1 MAFHLRGR
9 SGVAILGVALFV
21 GLPVSVWPRI
31 PEPEAIIDL
40 TGYTASPVVFR
51 GTVLDV
57 SPALLEDTG
66 APMVARFQVDRW
78 YRNPFGVDAAVH
90 FTPYSLGAADGGHNC
105 IDFKPGT
112 HWLVFAT
119 NESGHLELVDDCE
132 GAVRVSP
139 LLDNAPARTDPISQ
153 MEADFTAGLEDGD
166 PAARIISIQRL
177 GGLKLASS
185 RSALQRVIENGSPDE
200 LEWGVYAAL
209 RTGDTS
215 VLPKAR
221 DLLRSGKPDGALFF
235 IPLAL
240 DVIKD
245 KSATAGLIEIA
256 DSPDTFARLCAISAL
271 GKNIKAVEALPV
283 IASHLNDPD
292 RDVRGMALNG
302 MEQITHEPAC
312 TIPKESEA
320 TEDTVEAQVQQCL
333 SWWERSGRFSL
344 TGQ

>member
-9 SGVAILGVALFV
+9 LGVAILGAAVFL
-21 GLPVSVWPRI
+21 GLPATLWPRI

-40 TGYTASPVVFR
+40 TEHTASPVMFR

-57 SPALLEDTG
+57 SRALLEDTG

-78 YRNPFGVDAAVH
+78 YRNPFGVDPAVH
-90 FTPYSLGAADGGHNC
+90 FTPYELQDAINGHNC

-119 NESGHLELVDDCE
+119 NESGHLELVHDCS

-139 LLDNAPARTDPISQ
+139 LLDTAPPRTDPISQ
-153 MEADFTAGLEDGD
+153 MEADFIAGLEDAA
-166 PAARIISIQRL
+166 PAARVISVQRL

-185 RSALQRVIENGSPDE
+185 RPALQRVIEIGNTDE
-200 LEWGVYAAL
+200 LEWAVYAAL

-215 VLPKAR
+215 VLSKAR
-221 DLLRSGKPDGALFF
+221 DLLRSGNSDAARFF

-240 DVIKD
+240 GRIKD
-245 KSATAGLIEIA
+245 ESATAGLVEIA
-256 DSPDTFARLCAISAL
+256 DSPNENARMSAISAL
-271 GKNIKAVEALPV
+271 GEKIKAVKALPV

-292 RDVRGMALNG
+292 SGVRYAALNG
-302 MEQITHEPAC
+302 MREITHEPAC
-312 TIPKESEA
+312 TIPAESGAAEVTA
-320 TEDTVEAQVQQCL
+320 EAQIQQCL
-333 SWWERSGRFSL
+333 TWWERSGKFSP
-344 TGQ
+344 TVQ

>member
-1 MAFHLRGR
+1 MAFPIKGR
-9 SGVAILGVALFV
+9 SGAAILVVALFV
-21 GLPVSVWPRI
+21 GLPAKLWPRI

-40 TGYTASPVVFR
+40 TEHTASPVVFR

-57 SPALLEDTG
+57 SPALPEDTG

-78 YRNPFGVDAAVH
+78 YRNPEDVDAAVH
-90 FTPYSLGAADGGHNC
+90 FKPYSLGAADNGHNC

-119 NESGHLELVDDCE
+119 NESGHLELVHDCS

-139 LLDNAPARTDPISQ
+139 LLDTAPIRTDPIAL
-153 MEADFTAGLEDGD
+153 MEADFIAGLEDAD
-166 PAARIISIQRL
+166 PAARVISIQRL

-185 RSALQRVIENGSPDE
+185 RSALQHIMEIGNTDE
-200 LEWGVYAAL
+200 VEWAIYAAL

-215 VLPKAR
+215 VLSKAR
-221 DLLRSGKPDGALFF
+221 DLLRSGNSGGGLFF

-240 DVIKD
+240 AGVKD

-256 DSPDTFARLCAISAL
+256 DSPNKNARMSAISAL
-271 GKNIKAVEALPV
+271 GENIKAVEALPV

-292 RDVRGMALNG
+292 RGVRYAVLIG
-302 MEQITHEPAC
+302 MEQITHERAC
-312 TIPKESEA
+312 TIPSEA
-320 TEDTVEAQVQQCL
+320 TEDAVEAQIQQCL
-333 SWWERSGRFSL
+333 TWWERSGRFSS